1 MASIF
6 ASKLYASSKRKNKIH
21 SSISDPTNAALVQ
34 QLSSYLGEDVKQK
47 LAHEKREIEEKQES
61 SANMPPES
69 TEDRNSASV
78 EKEMGH
84 NAAPATFTP
93 KPLSGKISDGLEVQ
107 DKLDEK
113 LNNDV
118 PSIADEST
126 QLQSDNS
133 DESSSTIEESV
144 TVNSATIVE
153 DVDVTFDGNVLK
165 GSLNANSDTTGVSR
179 VVVKDNEIWIYYND
193 NVNLNNVMSQV
204 IDKVYALGYSYLDF
218 NRLARSDNAMVF
230 VITVSSDPSLEGGD
244 K

>member
-21 SSISDPTNAALVQ
+21 SSISDPTNASLVQ
-34 QLSSYLGEDVKQK
+34 QLSSYLGEDVKQQ
-47 LAHEKREIEEKQES
+47 LAHEKREGEEKKES
-61 SANMPPES
+61 LSDVGPDS
-69 TEDRNSASV
+69 KEDQNSASV
-78 EKEMGH
+78 ENEVRH
-84 NAAPATFTP
+84 DVAPAKFTP
-93 KPLSGKISDGLEVQ
+93 KPLSDKISDDLEVQ

-118 PSIADEST
+118 PSIADDST

-133 DESSSTIEESV
+133 DESSTIEESV

-193 NVNLNNVMSQV
+193 NINLNNVMSQV

-230 VITVSSDPSLEGGD
+230 VITVSSDPSLKGGD